1 MGGPWSGL
9 HLTSWG
15 PTYTHKADTSPAR
28 EPRCQDV
35 DPKSTGLPAT
45 GPLQCPSPRLFQ
57 RQIDKEANGPGLDS
71 RISLTHCRP
80 PPGKPLPP
88 LSLSFPPEKR
98 GEVKNHGVHTP
109 VAISQIPNSLSPR
122 RCLVPQ
128 PCSAGLREEVQ
139 PGPGS
144 HTRPGLGPGLQFV
157 PARPFLVLAEVALQ
171 SITDHRPHWASETLQ
186 LPSCILTIL
195 TPPMWKLRS
204 RRVTEP
210 TQSQDGA
217 GI

>member
-1 MGGPWSGL
+1 MGEPWSGL

-57 RQIDKEANGPGLDS
+57 QQIDTEANGPGLDS
-71 RISLTHCRP
+71 RISLTDCRP

-98 GEVKNHGVHTP
+98 GEVKNHGVHTL
-109 VAISQIPNSLSPR
+109 VAISQIPKFPEPTPVSGAPAVQCRPQGRGPAGPWLSHQAR
-122 RCLVPQ
+122 
-128 PCSAGLREEVQ
+128 AG
-139 PGPGS
+139 
-144 HTRPGLGPGLQFV
+144 
-157 PARPFLVLAEVALQ
+157 ARPAVRPSQTLPSTGEVALQ
-171 SITDHRPHWASETLQ
+171 SITDHRPNWASEALQ
-186 LPSCILTIL
+186 LPSCTLTIL

-204 RRVTEP
+204 RR
-210 TQSQDGA
+210 
-217 GI
+217 